1 MTLNAPPFAS
11 SVTVAD
17 YAVNTQTVANPGDS
31 TGSGN
36 TSCHQGSL
44 IIYNV
49 YTDPSLTTLSWVT
62 LSISGDTSTYTLTIS
77 P

>member
-1 MTLNAPPFAS
+1 MTLNAPPIA

-31 TGSGN
+31 TGSGP
-36 TSCHQGSL
+36 TTCHQGSL

-49 YTDPSLTTLSWVT
+49 YTDPGTTGLSWVS
-62 LSISGDTSTYTLTIS
+62 LSLSADS
-77 P
+77 